1 MRQNE
6 ERDVYM
12 IALGSDH
19 AGYRLKQEIIK
30 YLDSHGFDWKDY
42 GTFSEE
48 SCDYPVYAQAVAR
61 AILDGDCDRGLL
73 FCGTG
78 VGIAMAANKVPGIRA
93 ASCSDVFSAEMCRRH
108 NNAQIL
114 ALGGRVVGTG
124 LAEKLVEV
132 FLAAEFEGGRHARRV
147 EMIDGIK

>member
-1 MRQNE
+1 
-6 ERDVYM
+6 M

>member
-1 MRQNE
+1 
-6 ERDVYM
+6 
-12 IALGSDH
+12 
-19 AGYRLKQEIIK
+19 
-30 YLDSHGFDWKDY
+30 
-42 GTFSEE
+42 
-48 SCDYPVYAQAVAR
+48 
-61 AILDGDCDRGLL
+61 
-73 FCGTG
+73 